1 LIYSIQSTDAA
12 RATVTATN
20 ATNPNL
26 DHIATHI
33 CPPTRLFDPATTLFY
48 HPVTRPAREQSHFYP
63 ERVQR
68 DQRPAADRDDILV
81 WLRSSPVYP
90 QAVLYGRYATPSDD
104 PTEPLLEPPLSTILQ
119 KSNFPQL
126 CVLSSS

>member
-1 LIYSIQSTDAA
+1 MDAA

-20 ATNPNL
+20 ATNPNF
-26 DHIATHI
+26 DHTATHI
-33 CPPTRLFDPATTLFY
+33 GRPTRLFDPATTLVG
-48 HPVTRPAREQSHFYP
+48 HPTTRAAREQSHLYP

-68 DQRPAADRDDILV
+68 DQHPAADRDDILV

-90 QAVLYGRYATPSDD
+90 QAALYGRYATLSDD
-104 PTEPLLEPPLSTILQ
+104 PTEPSLEPLLSTILQ